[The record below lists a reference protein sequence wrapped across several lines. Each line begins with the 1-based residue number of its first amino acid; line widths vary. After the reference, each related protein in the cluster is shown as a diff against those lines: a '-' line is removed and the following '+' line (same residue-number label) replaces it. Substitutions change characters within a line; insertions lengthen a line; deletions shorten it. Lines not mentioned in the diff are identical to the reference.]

1 MQIAENTVV
10 SIDYTLRNNQ
20 GETLDTSEGR
30 EPLSYL
36 HGHDQIVPGL
46 EKALEGGSAGDEL
59 SVTVPPEEG
68 YGPHRDELVQQVPRS
83 AFDGVDKVEPGMQF
97 QAESSAGPMI
107 VTVKEISE
115 DTVTVDGNHVLAGQE
130 LLFSVIVQD
139 VREATEAEISE
150 GQTQA

>member
-1 MQIAENTVV
+1 MQIAQNTVV
-10 SIDYTLRNNQ
+10 SIDYTLRNTE
-20 GETLDTSEGR
+20 GEVIDTSEGR

-36 HGHDQIVPGL
+36 HGHGQIIPGL

-68 YGPHRDELVQQVPRS
+68 YGPHQEELVQQVPKS

-107 VTVKEISE
+107 VTVKEIVD
-115 DTVTVDGNHVLAGQE
+115 DTVTVDGNHALAGQE
-130 LLFSVIVQD
+130 LQFAVTVQD
-139 VREATEAEISE
+139 VREATEAEVSGGTAE
-150 GQTQA
+150 A